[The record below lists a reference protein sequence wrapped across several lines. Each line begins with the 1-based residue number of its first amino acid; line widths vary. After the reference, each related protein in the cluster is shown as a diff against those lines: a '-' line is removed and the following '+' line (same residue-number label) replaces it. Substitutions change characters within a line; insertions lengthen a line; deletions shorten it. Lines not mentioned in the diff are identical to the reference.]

1 MNKDNNEKK
10 KNKKLLLIL
19 VILIALV
26 AISVVTIFLV
36 MNNKGDQKD
45 EKTLAYTDLIKEI
58 SYGNIEKIEMTVGS
72 TTVKV
77 KVKNVEEEKTSI
89 VPNTESFMGYVQQK
103 VAEGNE
109 IELIQKP
116 KSFFSNLASVIVSL
130 LPTIIMLAL
139 FIMIFKMQGLGE
151 RGEVYDEAEK
161 NTKVRFKDVAGLDEE
176 KQEMIEIVDFLKKPE
191 KFTKMGAKVPKGVL
205 LYGKPG
211 TGKTLIAKA
220 IAGEANVP
228 FISMSGSEFIEMFA
242 GLGASRVR
250 KLFEKARKLAPCIVF
265 IDEIDAIGSRRTSNS
280 GAETENNQTLNQLL
294 VEMDGFSSEETIIV
308 LAATNRPEM
317 LDQALLRPGRFDR
330 QITIPAPDLKGRL
343 EILKIHAQKK
353 MLSDEVNLES
363 IAEDTAGFT
372 GAELAN
378 ILNEAAIIATIN
390 KHDEIENSDIEEA
403 VKKVTVGLE
412 KKTRKYSDKD
422 KKLTAYH
429 EAGHAVVSRYLPTQT
444 DVKEISIVPRG
455 VAGGYTMYKSDDDKY
470 YISKTEMQEK
480 LIALLGGRAAEKLV
494 LDDIST
500 GASNDI
506 EVATK
511 IARDMVTKYGMSDT
525 LGPIDFQGKEPYE
538 IQMFGE
544 NIGDKIGQEVKTL
557 IDTAYNDALSLLNE
571 HRDKLD
577 LIANALLE
585 KEKINEEDFKRVR
598 RLQQYLHRQYKDCS
612 RKRYSIIL
620 EALAYAI
627 DYDKSFIYDLSMAD
641 KKLKK
646 MYLEDFME
654 GFDYALYDSRY
665 EENEAEE

>member
-1 MNKDNNEKK
+1 MNKKQKQQPKDKK
-10 KNKKLLLIL
+10 QSQKMWALIILLLVLFAIL
-19 VILIALV
+19 FGLAFYL
-26 AISVVTIFLV
+26 
-36 MNNKGDQKD
+36 MQNQKD
-45 EKTLAYTDLIKEI
+45 SEENTMAYTDLIKEI

-77 KVKNVEEEKTSI
+77 KQKNVDEEKTVI
-89 VPNTESFMGYVQQK
+89 VPNTESFMELIQQRI
-103 VAEGNE
+103 AEGNE
-109 IELIQKP
+109 MELIQKP
-116 KSFFSNLASVIVSL
+116 RSVISQIPSVIVSL
-130 LPTIIMLAL
+130 LPTAIMLAL

-151 RGEVYDEAEK
+151 KGKVYDETERK
-161 NTKVRFKDVAGLDEE
+161 TKVKFEDVAGLEEE
-176 KQEMIEIVDFLKKPE
+176 KAELIEIVDFLKRPE
-191 KFTKMGAKVPKGVL
+191 KYTKMGAKIPRGVL

-220 IAGEANVP
+220 IAGEAEVP

-317 LDQALLRPGRFDR
+317 LDKALLRPGRFDR
-330 QITIPAPDLKGRL
+330 QITIPTPDLKGRL
-343 EILKIHAQKK
+343 EILKIHSKDK
-353 MLSDEVNLES
+353 RISDDLNLES

-378 ILNEAAIIATIN
+378 ILNEAAILATKN
-390 KHDEIENSDIEEA
+390 KHEGIEKDDIEEA
-403 VKKVTVGLE
+403 VKKVTVGIE
-412 KKTRKYSDKD
+412 KRTRVMSDKD

-444 DVKEISIVPRG
+444 NVKEVSIIPRG
-455 VAGGYTMYKSDDDKY
+455 VAGGYTMYKSDEDKY

-538 IQMFGE
+538 MQMFGE
-544 NIGDKIGQEVKTL
+544 NIGDKIGQEVKIL
-557 IDTAYNDALSLLNE
+557 IDTAYNDAQTLLKE

-577 LIANALLE
+577 AIANVLLE
-585 KEKINEEDFKRVR
+585 KEKINEQEFNR
-598 RLQQYLHRQYKDCS
+598 
-612 RKRYSIIL
+612 I
-620 EALAYAI
+620 
-627 DYDKSFIYDLSMAD
+627 F
-641 KKLKK
+641 
-646 MYLEDFME
+646 
-654 GFDYALYDSRY
+654 
-665 EENEAEE
+665 EERD

>member
-1 MNKDNNEKK
+1 MSKKD
-10 KNKKLLLIL
+10 KNKKIDKKIWLSIVALVLIL
-19 VILIALV
+19 VIIIGLAV
-26 AISVVTIFLV
+26 YYYSQ
-36 MNNKGDQKD
+36 NK
-45 EKTLAYTDLIKEI
+45 EKKEENTLAYTDLIKEI
-58 SYGNIEKIEMTVGS
+58 SYNNVEKVEMTTGS

-77 KVKNVEEEKTSI
+77 KMKNVEEEKRAV
-89 VPNTESFMGYVQQK
+89 VPNTESFMELIQTK

-109 IELIQKP
+109 IELIQNP
-116 KSFFSNLASVIVSL
+116 KSVLAQIPSMIFSL

-139 FIMIFKMQGLGE
+139 FVMIIKMQGLGE
-151 RGEVYDEAEK
+151 KGKVYDDTERK
-161 NTKVRFKDVAGLDEE
+161 TKIKFDDVAGLDEE
-176 KQEMIEIVDFLKKPE
+176 KEEMIEIVEFLKKPE
-191 KFTKMGAKVPKGVL
+191 KFTKMGAKIPKGVL

-220 IAGEANVP
+220 IAGEADVP

-250 KLFEKARKLAPCIVF
+250 KLFERARKLAPCIVF

-317 LDQALLRPGRFDR
+317 LDKALLRPGRFDR
-330 QITIPAPDLKGRL
+330 QITIPTPDLKGSL
-343 EILKIHAQKK
+343 EILKIHSKDKK
-353 MLSDEVNLES
+353 LSDSVNLES

-378 ILNEAAIIATIN
+378 ILNEAAIIATTR
-390 KHDEIENSDIEEA
+390 KHEDIENTDIEEA
-403 VKKVTVGLE
+403 IKKVTVGLE
-412 KKTRKYSDKD
+412 KRARVYSEKD

-444 DVKEISIVPRG
+444 DVKEVSIIPRG
-455 VAGGYTMYKSDDDKY
+455 VAGGYTMYKSDEDKY

-511 IARDMVTKYGMSDT
+511 VARDMVTKYGMSDS

-538 IQMFGE
+538 MQMFGE
-544 NIGDKIGQEVKTL
+544 NIGDKIGEEVKKL
-557 IDTAYNDALSLLNE
+557 IDIAYNDALSLLQE

-577 LIANALLE
+577 KIAQALLE
-585 KEKINEEDFKRVR
+585 KEKINEEEFKV
-598 RLQQYLHRQYKDCS
+598 
-612 RKRYSIIL
+612 
-620 EALAYAI
+620 
-627 DYDKSFIYDLSMAD
+627 F
-641 KKLKK
+641 
-646 MYLEDFME
+646 F
-654 GFDYALYDSRY
+654 
-665 EENEAEE
+665 EE

>member
-1 MNKDNNEKK
+1 
-10 KNKKLLLIL
+10 
-19 VILIALV
+19 
-26 AISVVTIFLV
+26 
-36 MNNKGDQKD
+36 
-45 EKTLAYTDLIKEI
+45 
-58 SYGNIEKIEMTVGS
+58 
-72 TTVKV
+72 
-77 KVKNVEEEKTSI
+77 
-89 VPNTESFMGYVQQK
+89 
-103 VAEGNE
+103 
-109 IELIQKP
+109 
-116 KSFFSNLASVIVSL
+116 
-130 LPTIIMLAL
+130 
-139 FIMIFKMQGLGE
+139 
-151 RGEVYDEAEK
+151 
-161 NTKVRFKDVAGLDEE
+161 
-176 KQEMIEIVDFLKKPE
+176 MIEIVDFLKKPE

-250 KLFEKARKLAPCIVF
+250 NLFEKARKLAPCIVF

-353 MLSDEVNLES
+353 KLSDEVNLES

-585 KEKINEEDFKRVR
+585 KEKINEEDFKR
-598 RLQQYLHRQYKDCS
+598 
-612 RKRYSIIL
+612 
-620 EALAYAI
+620 
-627 DYDKSFIYDLSMAD
+627 F
-641 KKLKK
+641 
-646 MYLEDFME
+646 F
-654 GFDYALYDSRY
+654 
-665 EENEAEE
+665 N

>member
-1 MNKDNNEKK
+1 MSKKQKQPKDKK
-10 KNKKLLLIL
+10 QSQKMWTLIILLLVLLAIL
-19 VILIALV
+19 FGLAFYL
-26 AISVVTIFLV
+26 
-36 MNNKGDQKD
+36 MQNQKD
-45 EKTLAYTDLIKEI
+45 SEENTMAYTDLIKEI

-77 KVKNVEEEKTSI
+77 KQKNVDEEKTVI
-89 VPNTESFMGYVQQK
+89 VPNTESFMELVQQK
-103 VAEGNE
+103 IAEGNE
-109 IELIQKP
+109 MELIQKP
-116 KSFFSNLASVIVSL
+116 RSVISQIPSVIVSL
-130 LPTIIMLAL
+130 LPTAIMLAL

-151 RGEVYDEAEK
+151 KGKVYDDTERK
-161 NTKVRFKDVAGLDEE
+161 TKVKFEDVAGLEEE
-176 KQEMIEIVDFLKKPE
+176 KQELIEIVDFLKRPE
-191 KFTKMGAKVPKGVL
+191 KYTKMGAKIPKGVL

-220 IAGEANVP
+220 IAGEADVP

-317 LDQALLRPGRFDR
+317 LDKALLRPGRFDR
-330 QITIPAPDLKGRL
+330 QITIPTPDLKGRL
-343 EILKIHAQKK
+343 EILKIHSKDK
-353 MLSDEVNLES
+353 RLSDDVNLES
-363 IAEDTAGFT
+363 VAEDTAGFT

-378 ILNEAAIIATIN
+378 ILNEAAILATKN
-390 KHDEIENSDIEEA
+390 KHEGIERDDIEEA

-412 KKTRKYSDKD
+412 KRTRVMSDKD

-444 DVKEISIVPRG
+444 NVKEVSIIPRG
-455 VAGGYTMYKSDDDKY
+455 VAGGYTMYKSDEDKY

-538 IQMFGE
+538 MQMFGE
-544 NIGDKIGQEVKTL
+544 NIGDKIGQEVKIL
-557 IDTAYNDALSLLNE
+557 IDTAYNDAQTLLKE

-577 LIANALLE
+577 AIANVLLE
-585 KEKINEEDFKRVR
+585 KEKINEQEFNR
-598 RLQQYLHRQYKDCS
+598 
-612 RKRYSIIL
+612 IF
-620 EALAYAI
+620 E
-627 DYDKSFIYDLSMAD
+627 
-641 KKLKK
+641 
-646 MYLEDFME
+646 
-654 GFDYALYDSRY
+654 
-665 EENEAEE
+665 

>member
-1 MNKDNNEKK
+1 MSKKQKQPKDKK
-10 KNKKLLLIL
+10 QSQKMWALIILLLVLLAIL
-19 VILIALV
+19 FGLAFYL
-26 AISVVTIFLV
+26 
-36 MNNKGDQKD
+36 MQNQKD
-45 EKTLAYTDLIKEI
+45 SEENTMAYTDLIKEI

-77 KVKNVEEEKTSI
+77 KQKNVDEEKTVI
-89 VPNTESFMGYVQQK
+89 VPNTESFMELVQQRI
-103 VAEGNE
+103 AEGNE
-109 IELIQKP
+109 MELIQKP
-116 KSFFSNLASVIVSL
+116 RSVISQIPSVIVSL
-130 LPTIIMLAL
+130 LPTAIMLAL

-151 RGEVYDEAEK
+151 KGKVYDDTERK
-161 NTKVRFKDVAGLDEE
+161 TKVKFEDVAGLEEE
-176 KQEMIEIVDFLKKPE
+176 KQELIEIVDFLKRPE
-191 KFTKMGAKVPKGVL
+191 KYTKMGAKIPRGVL

-220 IAGEANVP
+220 IAGEAEVP

-317 LDQALLRPGRFDR
+317 LDKALLRPGRFDR
-330 QITIPAPDLKGRL
+330 QITIPTPDLKGRL
-343 EILKIHAQKK
+343 EILKIHSKDK
-353 MLSDEVNLES
+353 RISDDLNLES

-378 ILNEAAIIATIN
+378 ILNEAAILATKN
-390 KHDEIENSDIEEA
+390 KHEGIEKDDIEEA
-403 VKKVTVGLE
+403 VKKVTVGIE
-412 KKTRKYSDKD
+412 KRTRVMSDKD

-444 DVKEISIVPRG
+444 NVKEVSIIPRG
-455 VAGGYTMYKSDDDKY
+455 VAGGYTMYKSDEDKY

-538 IQMFGE
+538 MQMFGE
-544 NIGDKIGQEVKTL
+544 NIGDKIGQEVKIL
-557 IDTAYNDALSLLNE
+557 IDTAYNDAQTLLKE

-577 LIANALLE
+577 AIANVLLE
-585 KEKINEEDFKRVR
+585 KEKINEQEFNR
-598 RLQQYLHRQYKDCS
+598 
-612 RKRYSIIL
+612 I
-620 EALAYAI
+620 
-627 DYDKSFIYDLSMAD
+627 F
-641 KKLKK
+641 
-646 MYLEDFME
+646 
-654 GFDYALYDSRY
+654 
-665 EENEAEE
+665 EERD